1 MASHFIYCDPDKF
14 DKTQLLQGDV
24 LKRDP
29 ELINVLQ
36 KYHRHYA
43 ERENYRYFIILTQS
57 CDLIT
62 RNNQPP
68 SSPYITIV
76 AVRPMEEAL
85 RREAK
90 KYQEWWQEPEKVIDD
105 KIREKLILFL
115 NRLLNN
121 NSPDYF
127 YLHEE
132 LSLEISN
139 RNCAFLALSV
149 AIKSEHYNLCLKAK
163 IAQLKEEFS
172 IKLGWLVGNMYS
184 RVGTTEWDQYYG
196 IGAADKEAISILKN
210 NFVLFPKDT
219 IQKGISKLEKSK
231 SLNEYAPKDIFE
243 HIKATEIIPKSR
255 QFKRR
260 VDEVLT
266 DKFPSQVKYINKI
279 VAALT
284 EDAIIQSIVR

>member
-1 MASHFIYCDPDKF
+1 MASHFIYCDRF
-14 DKTQLLQGDV
+14 DRTQLLQGDV

-36 KYHRHYA
+36 KYHGYYA
-43 ERENYRYFIILTQS
+43 DRENYRYFIILTQS
-57 CDLIT
+57 CDLIK
-62 RNNQPP
+62 RNDKPP
-68 SSPYITIV
+68 SSPYITIA

-90 KYQEWWQEPEKVIDD
+90 KHQEWWQEPERVIDE
-105 KIREKLILFL
+105 KIREKLIFFL

-132 LSLEISN
+132 LSFGIDGRS
-139 RNCAFLALSV
+139 CAFLALSV
-149 AIKSEHYNLCLKAK
+149 AIKSEHYDLCLKAK
-163 IAQLKEEFS
+163 IAQLTEEFS

-184 RVGTTEWDQYYG
+184 RVGTTEWDQHYG
-196 IGAADKEAISILKN
+196 QGAADKEALNILKN
-210 NFVLFPKDT
+210 NFVTFPKDT
-219 IQKGISKLEKSK
+219 IREGIKELEKGK
-231 SLNEYAPKDIFE
+231 SLNEYAPKDIFD
-243 HIKATEIIPKSR
+243 HIKATKIIPKSS

-260 VDEVLT
+260 VGEVLSE
-266 DKFPSQVKYINKI
+266 KFPSQVKHIDKI

-284 EDAIIQSIVR
+284 EDAIIKSIVT